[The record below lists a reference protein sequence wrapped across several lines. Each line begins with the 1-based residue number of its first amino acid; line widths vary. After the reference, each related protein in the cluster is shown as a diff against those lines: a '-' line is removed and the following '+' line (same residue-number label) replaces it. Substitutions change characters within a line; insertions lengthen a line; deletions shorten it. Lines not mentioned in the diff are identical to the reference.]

1 MEKMREEG
9 LVSIIVPVYNAEKVI
24 ESTIQS
30 VQQQSFPNWELI
42 LVDDCSKDNSAGII
56 MRLANEDKRIK
67 YHKLA
72 QNGGA
77 AVARNYGIEKSKGRY
92 LAFLDADDYWCQ
104 DKLSKQMELMK
115 EKKSAFVYSAI
126 SMVDEDGNYINQ
138 HVTVP
143 EMVDYKYLLKRTVI
157 ATSSVV
163 LDMSHWGGGKN
174 AIAPF
179 RTGLCHM
186 ADAVEERC
194 KSIWD

>member
-24 ESTIQS
+24 ENTIQS
-30 VQQQSFPNWELI
+30 VRQQSYPGWELI
-42 LVDDCSKDNSAGII
+42 LVDDCSKDGSAGII
-56 MRLANEDKRIK
+56 LHIADKDQRIK
-67 YHKLA
+67 YHKLPK
-72 QNGGA
+72 NGGA
-77 AVARNYGIEKSKGRY
+77 AVARNYGIEKANGRY

-138 HVTVP
+138 HVPVP

-163 LDMSHWGGGKN
+163 LDMSHWGG
-174 AIAPF
+174 
-179 RTGLCHM
+179 
-186 ADAVEERC
+186 
-194 KSIWD
+194 